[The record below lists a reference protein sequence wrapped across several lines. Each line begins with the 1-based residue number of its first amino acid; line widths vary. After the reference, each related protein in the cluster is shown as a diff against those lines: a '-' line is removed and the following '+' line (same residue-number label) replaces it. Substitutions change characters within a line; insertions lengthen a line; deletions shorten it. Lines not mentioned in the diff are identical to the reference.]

1 MSRRYL
7 PLISLGLLVIIDAL
21 FSSPYLSRAQLE
33 DLIDFKEPR
42 ARMVR
47 YQIEARG
54 IKDKGVLAA
63 IGKVERHRFV
73 SSNLAHLAYE
83 DTPLPIGEDQT
94 ISQPYIVALMTELL
108 QLKGSERVLEIGTG
122 SGYQAAIL
130 AELTKEV
137 YTVEIREPLA
147 RQAEALLKELGYK
160 NIQVKCGDGYL
171 GWPEFAPF
179 DAIIVTCAPE
189 DIPQSLIEQL
199 AEGGRLVIPVG
210 SHWQELKLLQK
221 KEGRLLTANLIPV
234 RFVPMLRN
242 KMSITDDEQEGQ
254 MTENLQK
261 HIKILSEDIG
271 ERNFMHYQ
279 NLQRAADYISEEFK
293 NYGYLP
299 QEDTYYLEGKL
310 FRNIIAS
317 REAKLKP
324 DEIIIVCAHYDSVIG
339 SPGADDNASGVAGLL
354 ELARLLSGENL
365 NRTVRFLAVPNEEPP
380 LFMSEDMGSFRYA
393 QTAKKNRENILGVIC
408 LESIGYYTDKRKSQ
422 SYPFGLNLF
431 YPDKGNFIALVS
443 NFPSRTLLR
452 TIVKEFKKKSSFP
465 VEYLVGFSFLAPAIS
480 FSDHWSFWRFGY
492 KAVMVTDTAFYRNTY
507 YHTPADV
514 YKTLEFSSMSRVIE
528 GLYQALLKLV
538 KSDFAGNY

>member
-1 MSRRYL
+1 MSKRNL
-7 PLISLGLLVIIDAL
+7 PIISLVLFVIIYRL
-21 FSSPYLSRAQLE
+21 LSPTYLSGAQLE
-33 DLIDFKEPR
+33 DLIDFKELR
-42 ARMVR
+42 DRMVR

-54 IKDKGVLAA
+54 IKDEGVLAA
-63 IGKVERHRFV
+63 MRRVERHRFV
-73 SSNLAHLAYE
+73 SANLAHLAYE
-83 DTPLPIGEDQT
+83 DTPLPIQEGQT

-108 QLKGSERVLEIGTG
+108 QLKGNERVLEIGTG

-130 AELTKEV
+130 AELTNEV
-137 YTVEIREPLA
+137 YSVEILEPLA
-147 RQAEALLKELGYK
+147 RQAEALVKELGYK
-160 NIQVKCGDGYL
+160 NIQVKYGDGYL

-189 DIPQSLIEQL
+189 DIPTSLIEQL

-210 SHWQELKLLQK
+210 SRWQDLKLLQK
-221 KEGRLLTANLIPV
+221 KEGRLLTANVIPV

-242 KMSITDDEQEGQ
+242 KMDITDDEQEEQ
-254 MTENLQK
+254 MTENLKK

-271 ERNFMHYQ
+271 ERNFIQYQ
-279 NLQRAADYISEEFK
+279 NLQRAADYIKQEFT

-299 QEDTYYLEGKL
+299 QEDTYYSEGKL

-317 REAKLKP
+317 SKAKLKP
-324 DEIIIVCAHYDSVIG
+324 DGIIIVCAHYDSVVG

-354 ELARLLSGENL
+354 ELARLVSRENL
-365 NRTVRFLAVPNEEPP
+365 NKTVRFLAVPNEEPP
-380 LFMSEDMGSFRYA
+380 LFMSQDMGSTRYA
-393 QTAKKNRENILGVIC
+393 QRAKKNRENILGVIC
-408 LESIGYYTDKRKSQ
+408 LESIGYYTEKKKSQ

-443 NFPSRTLLR
+443 NFPSHTLLR
-452 TIVKEFKKKSSFP
+452 TIAKEFKKKSSFP
-465 VEYLVGFSFLAPAIS
+465 LECLVGFSFLTPAIS

-514 YKTLEFSSMSRVIE
+514 YKTLDFSSMSRVIE
-528 GLYQALLKLV
+528 GLHQALLKL
-538 KSDFAGNY
+538 AN